1 MTDRTARQSAS
12 RAELLRE
19 KRQQPSRV
27 PVMPSK
33 REVPEPV
40 KKHKVINPLG
50 RSGPQA
56 AQQPQQGKRAAVIT
70 SRPAT
75 YSTPLRETVAT
86 PARRKVYRV
95 SANGVETRLPALPAL
110 RFSWQWVSGFL
121 TVVLVTVILL
131 MIYLPEFEVSKV
143 EVTGLERVTMEDVQ
157 TVVFNN
163 TGSIFLLDPQKVVN
177 AVAITFPELSDIKFS
192 MDMKGI
198 VTLSATERVPVLSW
212 FAGDYYYWIDSEGV
226 LMTPRGEGIP
236 PMSVQSTT
244 GIPLIKAADGI
255 TSPVDFI
262 NTMIERKQN
271 PLTPEETIN
280 IVDPKVLSAALELG
294 SKMPSGAGLFYDH
307 ISGMGWQDSR
317 GWKVFF
323 GLDLENFEFQQV
335 EYQTIVNYLSENGI
349 TPTMINVEHVDAPV
363 FKTK

>member
-1 MTDRTARQSAS
+1 
-12 RAELLRE
+12 
-19 KRQQPSRV
+19 
-27 PVMPSK
+27 
-33 REVPEPV
+33 
-40 KKHKVINPLG
+40 
-50 RSGPQA
+50 
-56 AQQPQQGKRAAVIT
+56 
-70 SRPAT
+70 
-75 YSTPLRETVAT
+75 
-86 PARRKVYRV
+86 
-95 SANGVETRLPALPAL
+95 
-110 RFSWQWVSGFL
+110 
-121 TVVLVTVILL
+121 
-131 MIYLPEFEVSKV
+131 
-143 EVTGLERVTMEDVQ
+143 
-157 TVVFNN
+157 
-163 TGSIFLLDPQKVVN
+163 
-177 AVAITFPELSDIKFS
+177 
-192 MDMKGI
+192 
-198 VTLSATERVPVLSW
+198 
-212 FAGDYYYWIDSEGV
+212 
-226 LMTPRGEGIP
+226 MTPRGEGIP

-294 SKMPSGAGLFYDH
+294 SKMPSGAGLFYDQ